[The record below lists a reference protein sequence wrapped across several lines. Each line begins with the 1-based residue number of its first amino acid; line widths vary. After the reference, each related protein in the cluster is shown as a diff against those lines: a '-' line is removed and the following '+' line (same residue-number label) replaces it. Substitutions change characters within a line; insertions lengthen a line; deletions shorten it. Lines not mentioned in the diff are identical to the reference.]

1 MLSILNDKDSMNKIT
16 LFISSLASLAIT
28 LSDIGV
34 SYTKTELKIYTN
46 PLIQIIIA
54 FAVSYNLVENLH
66 LSILLS
72 FLWFIIKYKFDIK
85 TFINRENIEQENE
98 ETDYSDINI
107 SKYGKGC
114 KKLIK
119 KVMSRQ

>member
-28 LSDIGV
+28 LGDIGV
-34 SYTKTELKIYTN
+34 SYTSSELKVYTN
-46 PLIQIIIA
+46 PIVQIIIA
-54 FAVSYNLVENLH
+54 FSVSYNLVENLH

-72 FLWFIIKYKFDIK
+72 FLWFLIKYNFNFS
-85 TFINRENIEQENE
+85 TFINKENIENNE
-98 ETDYSDINI
+98 APDYSDIDI

>member
-1 MLSILNDKDSMNKIT
+1 MLSILNYKDSINKIT

-28 LSDIGV
+28 LGDIGV
-34 SYTKTELKIYTN
+34 SYTENELKIYTN

-54 FAVSYNLVENLH
+54 FSISYNLVENVYI
-66 LSILLS
+66 SILLT
-72 FLWFIIKYKFDIK
+72 FLWFVIKYKFDIK
-85 TFINRENIEQENE
+85 TFIDKKNIENNE
-98 ETDYSDINI
+98 EPDYSNIDI

-119 KVMSRQ
+119 KVMSKQ